1 MTNNFDNTAFYLD
14 PAGLELSLSDF
25 AFDAT
30 QASQVQQRLQQQ
42 QQQQQLLHQQHQ
54 HQQRQQKLQHQQ
66 EQQKLQ
72 NLLRDDPSQN
82 PHLTSSSENQS
93 NNNNNHQQQQQH
105 DTSNSTVTT
114 SSGPYDFRP
123 TAMLMEMM
131 NPTGTGSASTT
142 PVFQTHPDKVNN
154 TNINSNNGTR
164 AAASLQQLQQQH
176 HQQQL
181 LLQQQQQR
189 QQQQLRQQ
197 QQQQLQQLPQTQAQ
211 LQAQAQAQAHAQQAH
226 HQHKDAGVAVR
237 QNLLKSSGDDYYTA
251 AVAADYSQYQYMT
264 PLGIQPDTSIETTMT
279 MSEQFEEEAG
289 DSAEQLRPMDFIKG
303 TPMLSPEL
311 TPANP
316 YPNLPQSM
324 SSGDG
329 FTPLTS
335 PAIGPHRNSQMDYIS
350 FSNGQGFSASPMQ
363 FQQSHQNQQQ
373 QLQNFQTQQQ
383 QQQQQQFL
391 SNDAQQQQQQVHQG
405 IGTKHARDAVNSQRP
420 GLKRRPTVEHSAANG
435 VGSRS
440 TGSIAVTAAGTA
452 ATVAASNVGGVGSI
466 RVMSK
471 GSPALGPLTSAPMSQ
486 AGVRKPVVSAS
497 TSRTSRPSSL
507 VSAPVSPMGMHF
519 SGGNHRITPS
529 PIMTSTINGT
539 PQQPQSQPS
548 PSPHL
553 VGGMNQLS
561 MMPASPAMFSLPA
574 SSMMPPPM
582 NLPQQQTQNH
592 IQTHRQLQIS
602 QPVQVQQQQQR
613 QYQLSIHPPQQQHQH
628 QPNHFA
634 PIGSMLRP
642 AGAADPLATATV
654 ASAPMPITAT
664 TTRTPTMAGSV
675 DKAMNQAQNTA
686 SPSLAN
692 ALTLKM
698 ALAPVTPGSLMKLS
712 GTGSGSESTPTSPPK
727 SASNNINAALAPAY
741 NNNSNPSSSSSS
753 TSATTTTTKS
763 TRSIAAKS
771 TEKSKAPAAG
781 SGSSSRSF
789 SGGSKRSGGGSSK
802 NKGSTNA
809 GVLAP
814 RTPGTTATT
823 VISPMPTGGFA
834 ALISPAL
841 KPTLMPQSPLHHR
854 GSLTGQPILVS
865 TARGQSLLVS
875 PSLKPWLPGVSTT
888 EAMARLASK
897 SNYQNILDGD
907 HTALGLSYNTDLHSG
922 IELRRTSHKAA
933 EQKRRDSLKHCF
945 DDLRQMIPNIVDKAP
960 SKVFLLKK
968 SFDYICSLKAEM
980 AQRDLTIAR
989 MQAQQE
995 FFQQACRQWFESDGQ
1010 GVPDM
1015 DGWKMSEEMLDQATR
1030 KELEFAQLA
1039 AEIAEQSAAA
1049 VEVARIGNQPG
1060 GSSNGGNKDGK
1071 KTFNGVTTAQA
1082 NVSATSS
1089 SNGQNQCQNASS
1101 KDDSDDDED
1110 DDSTPT
1116 ASRRS
1121 STTTANMMS
1130 SSSSIAPSSTSSSAS
1145 SISTSTPT
1153 IHPLSGPSSSDI
1165 QMTSAFTTASLSSS
1179 SSSSAVSQK
1188 QRQHTHSR
1196 SSKSDD
1202 EDEDE
1207 EEDDEEEEGDDEDD
1221 DDYDGD
1227 QEMRSVQ

>member
-1 MTNNFDNTAFYLD
+1 MTNNFDNTSFYLD
-14 PAGLELSLSDF
+14 QAGLELSLSDF

-30 QASQVQQRLQQQ
+30 QASQVQQHLQQQ

-54 HQQRQQKLQHQQ
+54 HQQRQQKQQHQQ

-72 NLLRDDPSQN
+72 NLLLRDDPSQN
-82 PHLTSSSENQS
+82 PHSSENQS
-93 NNNNNHQQQQQH
+93 SNNNNQQH
-105 DTSNSTVTT
+105 DTSAPVVTT

-123 TAMLMEMM
+123 AAMTMEMM

-142 PVFQTHPDKVNN
+142 PVFQTHPDKINNTSNN
-154 TNINSNNGTR
+154 TNNGTHS
-164 AAASLQQLQQQH
+164 AASLQQLQQQH
-176 HQQQL
+176 QQQQL

-197 QQQQLQQLPQTQAQ
+197 QQHQLQQLPQTQAQ
-211 LQAQAQAQAHAQQAH
+211 LQAQAQAQTHAQQAH
-226 HQHKDAGVAVR
+226 HQHKDGAAAVR
-237 QNLLKSSGDDYYTA
+237 QNLLKPTGSDYYA
-251 AVAADYSQYQYMT
+251 AAAADYSHYQYMS
-264 PLGIQPDTSIETTMT
+264 PMGIQPDNSVEAAITMP
-279 MSEQFEEEAG
+279 EQFDEEAA
-289 DSAEQLRPMDFIKG
+289 DSTEQLRPMGFIQG

-324 SSGDG
+324 SSSDG

-350 FSNGQGFSASPMQ
+350 FTNGQGFSALPMQ
-363 FQQSHQNQQQ
+363 FQQAHQIQQQ
-373 QLQNFQTQQQ
+373 QLQNFQA
-383 QQQQQQFL
+383 QQQQQFL
-391 SNDAQQQQQQVHQG
+391 SSDIQQQQQQVHQG
-405 IGTKHARDAVNSQRP
+405 IGTKHARDVANGQRP

-435 VGSRS
+435 VGSR
-440 TGSIAVTAAGTA
+440 TAASTPVT
-452 ATVAASNVGGVGSI
+452 ATVAAAANATASIVGGGGPI
-466 RVMSK
+466 RLMSK
-471 GSPALGPLTSAPMSQ
+471 SSPALGPLTSTPLSQ
-486 AGVRKPVVSAS
+486 AGARKPVVSAS
-497 TSRTSRPSSL
+497 TSRISRPSSL
-507 VSAPVSPMGMHF
+507 VPAPASPMGMHF

-539 PQQPQSQPS
+539 PQPQSQPS

-582 NLPQQQTQNH
+582 TLPQQQTQNH

-602 QPVQVQQQQQR
+602 QPVHMQQQQQ
-613 QYQLSIHPPQQQHQH
+613 QYQLSIHPPQQLQQQQH
-628 QPNHFA
+628 NHFA

-642 AGAADPLATATV
+642 AGSAAPMAAATI
-654 ASAPMPITAT
+654 ASTPMPIAAAT
-664 TTRTPTMAGSV
+664 TPTMGTSADTMMS
-675 DKAMNQAQNTA
+675 QSQNTA
-686 SPSLAN
+686 SPSLTGT
-692 ALTLKM
+692 LTPKF
-698 ALAPVTPGSLMKLS
+698 ALAPVTPASLMKLS
-712 GTGSGSESTPTSPPK
+712 GAGSGSESTPVSSPK
-727 SASNNINAALAPAY
+727 STSNNNNPNAALAPA
-741 NNNSNPSSSSSS
+741 NSNNIGNPNSSSPSAIAP
-753 TSATTTTTKS
+753 TATTTVKS
-763 TRSIAAKS
+763 TRSIAVKS
-771 TEKSKAPAAG
+771 TEKSKAPAGG
-781 SGSSSRSF
+781 SGSSSRSS

-823 VISPMPTGGFA
+823 VISAMPAGGFA
-834 ALISPAL
+834 TLISPAL
-841 KPTLMPQSPLHHR
+841 KPTLMPQPPLHHR
-854 GSLTGQPILVS
+854 GSLTGQQILVS
-865 TARGQSLLVS
+865 TSRGQSLLVS

-945 DDLRQMIPNIVDKAP
+945 DDLRHMIPNIVDKAP

-995 FFQQACRQWFESDGQ
+995 YFQQACRQWFESGAAAAGGG

-1015 DGWKMSEEMLDQATR
+1015 EGWKMSEEMLDQATR
-1030 KELEFAQLA
+1030 RELEVAQMT
-1039 AEIAEQSAAA
+1039 AEIAEQSAVA
-1049 VEVARIGNQPG
+1049 VEAARIGNQPG
-1060 GSSNGGNKDGK
+1060 GGGNGGNKDGRK
-1071 KTFNGVTTAQA
+1071 AVIGVASTQA
-1082 NVSATSS
+1082 NGSTTSS
-1089 SNGQNQCQNASS
+1089 SASQQQRQNASS
-1101 KDDSDDDED
+1101 KDGSDDDED

-1121 STTTANMMS
+1121 STIAVNMMS
-1130 SSSSIAPSSTSSSAS
+1130 SSSSMAPSSTSSSAS
-1145 SISTSTPT
+1145 STSTSIPT
-1153 IHPLSGPSSSDI
+1153 FHPLSGASPLDI
-1165 QMTSAFTTASLSSS
+1165 QMTSAFTSTSTSSS
-1179 SSSSAVSQK
+1179 SIPAAQK
-1188 QRQHTHSR
+1188 QRTHSR
-1196 SSKSDD
+1196 SSRSDD
-1202 EDEDE
+1202 EDE
-1207 EEDDEEEEGDDEDD
+1207 EDDDEDD
-1221 DDYDGD
+1221 DDDEEDYDGD
-1227 QEMRSVQ
+1227 QEMRSVL